1 MPVARGGGLPGAA
14 GPQRPAPGPPDPA
27 GAAPARWSAWAAPAA
42 PAPGIRRPGRSAG
55 ATATLPAQLDTQ
67 FDLQF
72 EPQFEEGSS
81 GINDSIRYAP
91 PLRRSTDIQSRSGSR
106 VKTSSGRAGSTIHA
120 DSPISPSRW
129 PGPHP
134 E

>member
-1 MPVARGGGLPGAA
+1 MEAFLPFVRKVADELGDLVGLWCTINEPNIYAQQAYVA
-14 GPQRPAPGPPDPA
+14 GEFAPGRKGDLA
-27 GAAPARWSAWAAPAA
+27 GSVGFAVR
-42 PAPGIRRPGRSAG
+42 
-55 ATATLPAQLDTQ
+55 
-67 FDLQF
+67 
-72 EPQFEEGSS
+72 PQFEEGSS
-81 GINDSIRYAP
+81 GISDSIRYPP

-120 DSPISPSRW
+120 DSPISPSSW